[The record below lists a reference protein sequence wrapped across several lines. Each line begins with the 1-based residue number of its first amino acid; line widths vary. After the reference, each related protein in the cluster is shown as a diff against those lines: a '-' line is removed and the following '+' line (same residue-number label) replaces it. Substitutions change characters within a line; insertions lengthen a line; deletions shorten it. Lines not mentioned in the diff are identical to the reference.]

1 MQELI
6 VKIYCSEPLTFLYT
20 PSHQAL
26 ACLDMALAKT
36 SEEGLLGGNIS
47 ADVTTYFPDL
57 AGDMSTW
64 DKVGEIKKHIKEI
77 RIPTNEEVMKLRATL
92 AHFHKKHPEYLAALD
107 DIRKK

>member
-1 MQELI
+1 M
-6 VKIYCSEPLTFLYT
+6 VKIYSSEALTFLYT

-26 ACLDMALAKT
+26 ACLDLALTKI
-36 SEEGLLGGNIS
+36 SEEGLLGASVS
-47 ADVTTYFPDL
+47 ADVTTYFPEI

-77 RIPTNEEVMKLRATL
+77 RIPTNEEVMKIRATL
-92 AHFHKKHPEYLAALD
+92 AHFHKKHPEYLKALE